1 LTTTTPTVLL
11 DGLAF
16 PEGPRWHDGRLF
28 FSDQHD
34 RRVYAMDPTGRAE
47 VVVEVPQQP
56 SGLGWLPDG
65 RMLIVSMLDRR
76 VLRLEEGALV
86 QDVDLSELAPAE
98 CNDMVVDSVGR
109 AYVGNFGFDMYA
121 GEQARET

>member
-1 LTTTTPTVLL
+1 VTARTTEIVL

-16 PEGPRWHDGRLF
+16 PEGPRWREDRLY

-34 RRVYAMDPTGRAE
+34 RRIVAMTPEGKSETVA
-47 VVVEVPQQP
+47 EVPQQP

-76 VLRLEEGALV
+76 VLR
-86 QDVDLSELAPAE
+86 
-98 CNDMVVDSVGR
+98 R
-109 AYVGNFGFDMYA
+109 
-121 GEQARET
+121 